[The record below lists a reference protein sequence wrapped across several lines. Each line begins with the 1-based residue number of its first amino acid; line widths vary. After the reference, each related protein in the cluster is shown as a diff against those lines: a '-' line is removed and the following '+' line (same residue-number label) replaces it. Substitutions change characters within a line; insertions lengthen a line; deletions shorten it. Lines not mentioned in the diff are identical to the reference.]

1 VKEKERKKELRKKC
15 GLTQQEEEKRNFF
28 KKKYNFSSVVTKR
41 LAFLPTI
48 KKLTPHLKDKK
59 CTKKFYTLQQLIGWL
74 KKKEKRRRKKKE
86 EWGAEGVRW
95 VLPEGRPATSQQV
108 DDRPPRPT
116 AGSRRPWVWFFFFF
130 LLLLLVV

>member
-1 VKEKERKKELRKKC
+1 VA
-15 GLTQQEEEKRNFF
+15 
-28 KKKYNFSSVVTKR
+28 KR

-74 KKKEKRRRKKKE
+74 KKKEKRRRKKE
-86 EWGAEGVRW
+86 EWGAEGVCW

-116 AGSRRPWVWFFFFF
+116 AGSRQPWVWVFFFFF
-130 LLLLLVV
+130 FSSGGLIFFFGVLGW

>member
-1 VKEKERKKELRKKC
+1 MDAHGFE
-15 GLTQQEEEKRNFF
+15 
-28 KKKYNFSSVVTKR
+28 YNFSSVVAKR

-59 CTKKFYTLQQLIGWL
+59 FTKTFYTLQQLIGWL
-74 KKKEKRRRKKKE
+74 KKKEKRRRRKKE

-116 AGSRRPWVWFFFFF
+116 AGSRQPWVWFFFFF
-130 LLLLLVV
+130 FFRWSDFFGGGGGV

>member
-1 VKEKERKKELRKKC
+1 VA
-15 GLTQQEEEKRNFF
+15 
-28 KKKYNFSSVVTKR
+28 KR

-59 CTKKFYTLQQLIGWL
+59 CTKNFYTLQQLIGWL
-74 KKKEKRRRKKKE
+74 KKKEKRRRKKE

-130 LLLLLVV
+130 FFSSGGLIFFFFFLGFLGW